1 MSGRGED
8 SGGGQLIAFLGP
20 PFEGSTK
27 FGVNVDDIYSRSA
40 LFILFFSRKQ
50 IVTLNWLQYHRLIPV
65 KAPVAG
71 CWMAD

>member
-8 SGGGQLIAFLGP
+8 SGGGQLIAFLRP

-27 FGVNVDDIYSRSA
+27 FGVNVDGIYSRSA
-40 LFILFFSRKQ
+40 LFTL
-50 IVTLNWLQYHRLIPV
+50 TLNWLQYQRLIPV